1 MAYELIWKDDE
12 FVQGRNKQY
21 ILYRNGNDIK
31 TKPKQTHIKC
41 DSNIRNAMM
50 TFRIPKINSIIEC
63 KIEDF
68 IQIIN
73 NINNYYISKYLI
85 CNLKLINNDK
95 YIDNIYIYL
104 YNRKNIVIDIK
115 YPLLFRNNYI
125 YDEFG
130 IHHDVSNID
139 KINIQYMINNG
150 IYDSNL
156 NIFTKNNE
164 NYYEIF
170 FMLLK

>member
-12 FVQGRNKQY
+12 FTEEIKKQY

-41 DSNIRNAMM
+41 DSDIRNAMM
-50 TFRIPKINSIIEC
+50 IFRIPKINSTIKC

-73 NINNYYISKYLI
+73 NINNYYISKNLI
-85 CNLKLINNDK
+85 GNLKLVNNDFIKKYDK
-95 YIDNIYIYL
+95 YIHNIYIYL
-104 YNRKNIVIDIK
+104 YNRKNIVMYIK

-130 IHHDVSNID
+130 IQRDVSNID
-139 KINIQYMINNG
+139 KINIQYMINND
-150 IYDSNL
+150 IQ
-156 NIFTKNNE
+156 FK
-164 NYYEIF
+164 
-170 FMLLK
+170 LKYFYKE